1 MDQSSNDLSVVSPCG
16 SPANHALGS
25 LLAAGRGGPA
35 YVLLLGHGARTLP
48 GAIAALRETLAVR
61 PAAGAAGAL
70 ILDERGSFRASYAA
84 FPSLGHEL
92 LAASG
97 LGRSLFGPWYPS
109 RSLAESA
116 EVCATDW
123 VSAACLLVRREALA
137 DAGLFDAQLC
147 DADAMIDWC
156 FRLRRAAWELL
167 YVPGAV
173 VVCNAREVAGDETQI
188 AARYRSRVRLLRR
201 LRGPAAAAALK
212 VALAA
217 LAALGRTPPL
227 SPQQLRA
234 ALRGA

>member
-1 MDQSSNDLSVVSPCG
+1 MEHSSSELSVVSPCG
-16 SPANHALGS
+16 SPANHALSS
-25 LLAAGRGGPA
+25 LIAAGRGAPA
-35 YVLLLGHGARTLP
+35 YVLLLGHGARALP
-48 GAIAALRETLAVR
+48 GAVSALRQALAER
-61 PAAGAAGAL
+61 PAAGAASGL
-70 ILDERGSFRASYAA
+70 ILDERGSFRASHSA

-116 EVCATDW
+116 DVCATDW
-123 VSAACLLVRREALA
+123 VSAACVLVRREALA
-137 DAGLFDAQLC
+137 DAGLFDTQLS

-173 VVCNAREVAGDETQI
+173 VVCDARDAAGNQAQT

-201 LRGPAAAAALK
+201 LRGPSAAAALK
-212 VALAA
+212 LALAA
-217 LAALGRTPPL
+217 LAAIGRTPPL
-227 SPQQLRA
+227 SARQLHA